1 MVPQDATRAPLG
13 HPWPSLSCHG
23 QRRHVEDG
31 RNPPP
36 SAKLAHLVGR
46 RHRAALRCLG
56 LPGHARAEAAGGGGG
71 EGRRVLPGLE
81 CLAQV
86 SPHRSSPAHL
96 AQHRRKG
103 RCATCWP
110 LGRRLARSRP
120 PPPPGGGLRRHRR
133 HRGRRH
139 LPRRHLFSSVDRC
152 EQRSTSP
159 PPLPEVV
166 FLDPHRALAAQRS
179 AASACAPRPCGR
191 HAQAHAPHTPV
202 TSPTLPGMLPGCSPP
217 ATALPPPP
225 PLTRVD
231 SLRAGCLL
239 QRSAAVRP
247 ARAGTRRAARP
258 CPLPSPLRPA
268 LPQLLLARR
277 PARHWR
283 GLTNFTHSL
292 GAGYPARLQKHTA
305 KFDSYRGGQGADRKP
320 SPKVID
326 LDKVEW
332 SLKVL

>member
-152 EQRSTSP
+152 GGRPGLHMAGAACGGEAGALADEAEQARAYVAWLCRHALNPHTERP
-159 PPLPEVV
+159 CTLPVTARTPCAHPC
-166 FLDPHRALAAQRS
+166 PHRA
-179 AASACAPRPCGR
+179 
-191 HAQAHAPHTPV
+191 H
-202 TSPTLPGMLPGCSPP
+202 
-217 ATALPPPP
+217 
-225 PLTRVD
+225 
-231 SLRAGCLL
+231 
-239 QRSAAVRP
+239 
-247 ARAGTRRAARP
+247 RRAWVRAAWSAR
-258 CPLPSPLRPA
+258 
-268 LPQLLLARR
+268 
-277 PARHWR
+277 
-283 GLTNFTHSL
+283 G
-292 GAGYPARLQKHTA
+292 
-305 KFDSYRGGQGADRKP
+305 
-320 SPKVID
+320 
-326 LDKVEW
+326 
-332 SLKVL
+332 